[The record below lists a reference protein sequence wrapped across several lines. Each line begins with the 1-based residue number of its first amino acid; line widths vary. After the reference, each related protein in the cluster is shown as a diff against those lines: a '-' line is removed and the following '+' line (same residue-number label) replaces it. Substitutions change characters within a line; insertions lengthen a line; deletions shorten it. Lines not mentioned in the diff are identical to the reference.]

1 MLASVYGALAHA
13 LYEWNELDEALRLA
27 QKALELAQRSGHLA
41 AIAYGSVVLS
51 RIEVACGNIAAAEQL
66 AEQAAQ
72 LRGRAMPS
80 WVAPYI
86 VAQQVELALAH
97 GDAAAAAAV
106 LAASGVAADTPT
118 GHTRE
123 VIHLAHLRLL
133 LHRLHRH
140 TGQQAAGQQAL
151 DLAGRI
157 LASAEAGG
165 RLGRVIEALA
175 NRAIV
180 CAEMPGKQAQARA
193 DLQRALELGAASG
206 YVRLFAGLGGDMARL
221 IAEYNPPEELAEELA
236 AYVADL
242 RTVLAAGGR
251 DPAAQPQ
258 DLIEPLSEREI
269 EVIQL
274 LAQGLTYQ
282 QAAARLIVSVNT
294 VRFHVKSIYGKL
306 GVDNRT
312 AALEA
317 ARKLSVL

>member
-1 MLASVYGALAHA
+1 
-13 LYEWNELDEALRLA
+13 
-27 QKALELAQRSGHLA
+27 
-41 AIAYGSVVLS
+41 
-51 RIEVACGNIAAAEQL
+51 
-66 AEQAAQ
+66 
-72 LRGRAMPS
+72 MPS

-97 GDAAAAAAV
+97 GDAAAAAVV

-118 GHTRE
+118 SHTRE

-133 LHRLHRH
+133 LHQWHGH
-140 TGQQAAGQQAL
+140 TGQRAGGQQAGGQQAGGQQAL
-151 DLAGRI
+151 DLASRI

-175 NRAIV
+175 VRAIV
-180 CAEMPGKQAQARA
+180 CARMPGNHAQARA

-221 IAEYNPPEELAEELA
+221 ITEFAPPEELA

-242 RTVLAAGGR
+242 RTVLAAGEGVQ
-251 DPAAQPQ
+251 APQ
-258 DLIEPLSEREI
+258 LQALVEPLSDREI
-269 EVIQL
+269 EVLQL

-282 QAAARLIVSVNT
+282 EAAERLIVSVNT

-312 AALEA
+312 AALET

>member
-1 MLASVYGALAHA
+1 
-13 LYEWNELDEALRLA
+13 
-27 QKALELAQRSGHLA
+27 
-41 AIAYGSVVLS
+41 
-51 RIEVACGNIAAAEQL
+51 
-66 AEQAAQ
+66 
-72 LRGRAMPS
+72 
-80 WVAPYI
+80 
-86 VAQQVELALAH
+86 VELALAH

-140 TGQQAAGQQAL
+140 TGQQAAGQQAAGQQAAGQQAL

-221 IAEYNPPEELAEELA
+221 IAEFNPPEELAEALA

-251 DPAAQPQ
+251 EPAAQPQ